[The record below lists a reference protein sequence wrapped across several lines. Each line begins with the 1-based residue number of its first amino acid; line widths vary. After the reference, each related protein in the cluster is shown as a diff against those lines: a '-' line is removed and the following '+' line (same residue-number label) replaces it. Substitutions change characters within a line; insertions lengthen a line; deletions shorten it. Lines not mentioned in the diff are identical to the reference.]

1 MGVKADDH
9 KEQNGT
15 VVQFGGDDNVQT
27 RLGARFFIKGHNAKL
42 DNGKDRTFE
51 PFIEANWIH
60 NTKDFTAGL
69 DGVPVKVAGTRNIGE
84 LKTGVEAKLNKN
96 VNLWGNI
103 AQQIG
108 DKGYSDTQAMVGFK
122 VNF

>member
-1 MGVKADDH
+1 
-9 KEQNGT
+9 
-15 VVQFGGDDNVQT
+15 
-27 RLGARFFIKGHNAKL
+27 

-69 DGVPVKVAGTRNIGE
+69 DGVPVKVAGTRNIYE
-84 LKTGVEAKLNKN
+84 LTTGVDAKLNKI
-96 VNLWGNI
+96 VNLWGSI
-103 AQQIG
+103 AQQTG

>member
-1 MGVKADDH
+1 M
-9 KEQNGT
+9 
-15 VVQFGGDDNVQT
+15 
-27 RLGARFFIKGHNAKL
+27 

-84 LKTGVEAKLNKN
+84 LKTGVEAKLKKN
-96 VNLWGNI
+96 VNLLGNI

-122 VNF
+122 INF

>member
-1 MGVKADDH
+1 M
-9 KEQNGT
+9 
-15 VVQFGGDDNVQT
+15 
-27 RLGARFFIKGHNAKL
+27 
-42 DNGKDRTFE
+42 
-51 PFIEANWIH
+51 
-60 NTKDFTAGL
+60 
-69 DGVPVKVAGTRNIGE
+69 PVKVAGTRNIGE